1 MPTYEITIPGRG
13 TFQIDSPSDLSD
25 AQAYQA
31 AMAQSQQEMKQ
42 EVKGVS
48 GGYTRGLRDPIDAM
62 AQTLPRILSYAT
74 SLGGNVE
81 NEVSKFFTEE
91 AAKVDALN
99 LAVEQKYQE
108 QKKAE
113 GREGIDFKRITGNI
127 VNPANLAVAA
137 RAPSLVASAGNV
149 ASRLPLMANVGQK
162 VVQASATPLGQAG
175 IGGAASGMLEPVF
188 DAEGKDFAT
197 EKAKQAGTGLV
208 LGGVTQKAVSGLG
221 RVLSPQTSAEV
232 RALAD
237 QGVELTPGQIFGG
250 GFKKIEE
257 GLKSIPVAGDIV
269 AGAEKRAIESFNRA
283 TINEALKPIGQTI
296 PKSLVGRDAI
306 QFADD
311 AIGKSYN
318 KYLTKIDL
326 NADNELLQD
335 LATIT
340 TKAFQE
346 LPQAR
351 ADQLNTIIG
360 NTILDRMKGQ
370 IKGTAWKS
378 IDSDLGRLA
387 SNYINSQSGDERLL
401 GAAIKETQLSVRN
414 LLERANPKF
423 ANEIGKT
430 NRAFADFLRVQK
442 AASSI
447 GAQEGVF
454 SPNQLLSAT
463 RALDESLRKGKFAKG
478 EARLQGTAETA
489 KKVMGANLPDS
500 GTAYRGLTGAGVLGG
515 ALLDPTTLLAPLGI
529 SALYSKPGQDLA
541 RLLLLQRP
549 ELVRQVGTSISQ
561 SSPIISRTITPGLLG
576 EK

>member
-1 MPTYEITIPGRG
+1 MPSYEITIPGRG
-13 TFQIDSPSDLSD
+13 TFQIESPSELSD

-48 GGYTRGLRDPIDAM
+48 GGVTRGLRDPIDAM
-62 AQTLPRILSYAT
+62 AQMLPRILSQAT
-74 SLGGNVE
+74 SLGGTVE
-81 NEVSKFFTEE
+81 NEVSKFFKDQ
-91 AAKVDALN
+91 AAQVDALN

-113 GREGIDFKRITGNI
+113 GREGVDFQRIAGNI
-127 VNPANLAVAA
+127 VNPANLAVAL
-137 RAPSLVASAGNV
+137 RAPSVVAQTGQVISN
-149 ASRLPLMANVGQK
+149 LPKLATVGQK
-162 VVQASATPLGQAG
+162 IVQGAATPMGQAVIGGAAAGALEPVFEAETKGFLAEKSKQAG
-175 IGGAASGMLEPVF
+175 IGAV
-188 DAEGKDFAT
+188 
-197 EKAKQAGTGLV
+197 
-208 LGGVTQKAVSGLG
+208 GGGIAQKAISGVG
-221 RVLSPQTSAEV
+221 RVLSPQLSPEV
-232 RALAD
+232 RSLYEA
-237 QGVELTPGQIFGG
+237 GVELTPGQILGG
-250 GFKKIEE
+250 GAKKLEE
-257 GLKSIPVAGDIV
+257 GLKSIPIAGDVV
-269 AGAEKRAIESFNRA
+269 AGAEKRAIESFNRSV
-283 TINEALKPIGQTI
+283 INEALSPIGKQV
-296 PKSLVGRDAI
+296 PKNLVGRDVI

-340 TKAFQE
+340 TRAFQE
-346 LPQAR
+346 LPQQR
-351 ADQLNTIIG
+351 VDQLNSIIG
-360 NTILDRMKGQ
+360 STILDRMKGQ

-387 SNYINSQSGDERLL
+387 SNYLNSQSGDERLL
-401 GAAIKETQLSVRN
+401 GDAIKETQLSVRK

-423 ANEIGKT
+423 AEEIGKT
-430 NRAFADFLRVQK
+430 NKAFADFLRVQK
-442 AASSI
+442 AASGI

-454 SPNQLLSAT
+454 SPAQLLSAT

-478 EARLQGTAETA
+478 EARMQKTAEAA

-515 ALLDPTTLLAPLGI
+515 AYLEPTTLLAPLGV
-529 SALYSKPGQDLA
+529 SAAYSKPAQDLL
-541 RLLLLQRP
+541 RLLMIERP
-549 ELVRQVGTSISQ
+549 DLVRQAGSTISAV
-561 SSPIISRTITPGLLG
+561 SPRVSTVLMPGLLG

>member
-1 MPTYEITIPGRG
+1 MEKYAITLPGRG
-13 TFQIDSPSDLSD
+13 TFNIESPNKLSD
-25 AQAYQA
+25 TEAYEM
-31 AMAQSQQEMKQ
+31 AMIHSQGKMKQ
-42 EVKGVS
+42 EVEGVS

-62 AQTLPRILSYAT
+62 AQMLPRLLSQAT

-81 NEVSKFFTEE
+81 NEVSRFFAEQ
-91 AAKVDALN
+91 AASVDALN

-108 QKKAE
+108 QRKTE
-113 GREGIDFKRITGNI
+113 GREGLDVKRIAGNI

-137 RAPSLVASAGNV
+137 RAPSAIASAANV
-149 ASRLPLMANVGQK
+149 ASKLPFMATVGQK
-162 VVQASATPLGQAG
+162 AVQASMTPVGQAV
-175 IGGAASGMLEPVF
+175 IGGSAAGLLEPIF
-188 DAEGKDFAT
+188 DLEGKDFAT
-197 EKAKQAGTGLV
+197 EKAKQAG
-208 LGGVTQKAVSGLG
+208 LGAVIGGATQKTLSGIG
-221 RVLSPQTSAEV
+221 RVLSPQVSPEV

-250 GFKKIEE
+250 GLKRLEE
-257 GLKSIPVAGDIV
+257 GFKSIPIAGDV
-269 AGAEKRAIESFNRA
+269 VVGAEKRAIESFNRA
-283 TINEALKPIGQTI
+283 TINEALKPINQI
-296 PKSLVGRDAI
+296 VPKSLVGRDAI

-335 LATIT
+335 LASIT

-360 NTILDRMKGQ
+360 NTVLDRMKGQ

-387 SNYINSQSGDERLL
+387 SKYMNSTSGDERLL
-401 GAAIKETQLSVRN
+401 GDAIKDTQLSVRS
-414 LLERANPKF
+414 LLERANPKYS
-423 ANEIGKT
+423 AEIGKT
-430 NRAFADFLRVQK
+430 NRAFADFLRVQR
-442 AASSI
+442 AASGI

-454 SPNQLLSAT
+454 SPAQLLSAT
-463 RALDESLRKGKFAKG
+463 RALDDSARKGRFAKG
-478 EARLQGTAETA
+478 DARLQATAETA
-489 KKVMGANLPDS
+489 KKVMGSNLPDS
-500 GTAYRGLTGAGVLGG
+500 GTAFRGLTGAGVIGG
-515 ALLDPTTLLAPLGI
+515 AMLDPTTLLAPLGI

-541 RLLLLQRP
+541 RLLIMERP
-549 ELVRQVGTSISQ
+549 ELLRQAGTGLSRSAPTISN
-561 SSPIISRTITPGLLG
+561 IVTPGLLG

>member
-1 MPTYEITIPGRG
+1 MASYEITIPGRG
-13 TFQIDSPSDLSD
+13 TFQIESPTELSD

-31 AMAQSQQEMKQ
+31 AMSQSQQEMKQ

-48 GGYTRGLRDPIDAM
+48 GGITRGLRDPIDAM
-62 AQTLPRILSYAT
+62 AQMLPRILGYAT

-81 NEVSKFFTEE
+81 NEVSKFFAEE

-108 QKKAE
+108 QRKKE
-113 GREGIDFKRITGNI
+113 GREGVDLQRIAGNI
-127 VNPANLAVAA
+127 VNPANIAVAV

-149 ASRLPLMANVGQK
+149 VSRLPLMANVGQK
-162 VVQASATPLGQAG
+162 VVQASATPVGQAI
-175 IGGAASGMLEPVF
+175 IGGSAAGMLEPVF

-197 EKAKQAGTGLV
+197 EKAKQAGTGAV
-208 LGGVTQKAVSGLG
+208 VGGVTQKAISGLG
-221 RVLSPQTSAEV
+221 RVLSPQVSPEV
-232 RALAD
+232 RSLYEA
-237 QGVELTPGQIFGG
+237 GVELTPGQILGG
-250 GFKKIEE
+250 GAKKLEE
-257 GLKSIPVAGDIV
+257 GLKSIPFAGDIV
-269 AGAEKRAIESFNRA
+269 AGAEKRSIESFNRA
-283 TINEALKPIGQTI
+283 VINEALTPIGKTV
-296 PKSLVGRDAI
+296 PKNLVGRDAI

-423 ANEIGKT
+423 ADEIGKT

-442 AASSI
+442 AASGI

-454 SPNQLLSAT
+454 SPAQLLSAT

-478 EARLQGTAETA
+478 QARMQGTAEEA

-515 ALLDPTTLLAPLGI
+515 AYLEPTTLLAPLGV
-529 SALYSKPGQDLA
+529 SAAYSKPAQDLL
-541 RLLLLQRP
+541 RLLMIERP
-549 ELVRQVGTSISQ
+549 DLIKQAGSTISAA
-561 SSPIISRTITPGLLG
+561 SPRISTVLMPGLLG

>member
-1 MPTYEITIPGRG
+1 MATYEITIPGRG
-13 TFQIDSPSDLSD
+13 TFEIESPTELSD

-31 AMAQSQQEMKQ
+31 AMAQSQQEMK
-42 EVKGVS
+42 ESVKGVS
-48 GGYTRGLRDPIDAM
+48 GGITRGLRDPIDAM

-81 NEVSKFFTEE
+81 NEVSKFFADQ
-91 AAKVDALN
+91 AAQVDALN

-108 QKKAE
+108 QRKKE
-113 GREGIDFKRITGNI
+113 GREGVDFQRITGNI
-127 VNPANLAVAA
+127 VNPANLAVAL
-137 RAPSLVASAGNV
+137 RAPSAVAQAANV
-149 ASRLPLMANVGQK
+149 ASRLPYMATVGQK
-162 VVQASATPLGQAG
+162 AVQAAMTPTGQAV
-175 IGGAASGMLEPVF
+175 IGGATAGMLEPVF
-188 DAEGKDFAT
+188 EAETKDFGT
-197 EKAKQAGTGLV
+197 EKAKQAGFGAVTG
-208 LGGVTQKAVSGLG
+208 GIAQKAISGVG
-221 RVLSPQTSAEV
+221 RVLSPQTSPEV
-232 RALAD
+232 RALAE

-250 GFKKIEE
+250 GVKRLEE
-257 GLKSIPVAGDIV
+257 GLKSIPVAGDVV
-269 AGAEKRAIESFNRA
+269 AGAERRSIESFNRA
-283 TINEALKPIGQTI
+283 TVNEALKPIGAKV
-296 PKSLVGRDAI
+296 PKNLVGRELI
-306 QFADD
+306 QYADD

-326 NADNELLQD
+326 NADNELLTD
-335 LATIT
+335 LANIT

-346 LPQAR
+346 LPQQR

-387 SNYINSQSGDERLL
+387 SNYLNSQSGDERLL
-401 GAAIKETQLSVRN
+401 GSAIKETQLSVRN
-414 LLERANPKF
+414 LLERANPKYS
-423 ANEIGKT
+423 AEIAKT

-454 SPNQLLSAT
+454 SPAQLLSAT

-478 EARLQGTAETA
+478 QARLQGVAESA
-489 KKVMGANLPDS
+489 KSVMGANLPDS

-515 ALLDPTTLLAPLGI
+515 AYLEPTTLLAPLAA

-541 RLLLLQRP
+541 RLLIMQRP
-549 ELVRQVGTSISQ
+549 ELLRQAGAG
-561 SSPIISRTITPGLLG
+561 ISRTSPIVSNILTPGLLG

>member
-1 MPTYEITIPGRG
+1 MPSYEITIPGRG
-13 TFQIDSPSDLSD
+13 TFQIESPSELSD

-48 GGYTRGLRDPIDAM
+48 GGVTRGLRDPIDAM
-62 AQTLPRILSYAT
+62 AQMLPRILSQAT
-74 SLGGNVE
+74 SLGGIVE
-81 NEVSKFFTEE
+81 NEVSKFFKDQ
-91 AAKVDALN
+91 AAQVDALN

-113 GREGIDFKRITGNI
+113 GREGVDFQRIAGNI
-127 VNPANLAVAA
+127 VNPANLAVAL
-137 RAPSLVASAGNV
+137 RAPSAVAQTGQVISN
-149 ASRLPLMANVGQK
+149 LPKLATVGQK
-162 VVQASATPLGQAG
+162 IVQGAATPMGQAV
-175 IGGAASGMLEPVF
+175 IGGAAAGALEPVF
-188 DAEGKDFAT
+188 EAETKGFLA
-197 EKAKQAGTGLV
+197 EKGKQAGVGAI
-208 LGGVTQKAVSGLG
+208 GGGIAQKAISGVG
-221 RVLSPQTSAEV
+221 RVLSPQLSPEV
-232 RALAD
+232 RSLYEA
-237 QGVELTPGQIFGG
+237 GVELTPGQILGG
-250 GFKKIEE
+250 GAKKLEE
-257 GLKSIPVAGDIV
+257 GLKSIPIAGDVV
-269 AGAEKRAIESFNRA
+269 AGAEKRAIESFNRSV
-283 TINEALKPIGQTI
+283 INEALSPIGKQV
-296 PKSLVGRDAI
+296 PKNLVGRDVI

-340 TKAFQE
+340 TRAFQE
-346 LPQAR
+346 LPQQR
-351 ADQLNTIIG
+351 VDQLNSIIG
-360 NTILDRMKGQ
+360 STILDRMKGQ

-387 SNYINSQSGDERLL
+387 SNYLNSQSGDERLL
-401 GAAIKETQLSVRN
+401 GDAIKETQLSVRK

-423 ANEIGKT
+423 AEEIGKT
-430 NRAFADFLRVQK
+430 NKAFADFLRVQK
-442 AASSI
+442 AASGI

-454 SPNQLLSAT
+454 SPAQLLSAT

-478 EARLQGTAETA
+478 EARMQGTAEAA

-515 ALLDPTTLLAPLGI
+515 AYLEPTTLLAPLGV
-529 SALYSKPGQDLA
+529 SAAYSKPAQDLL
-541 RLLLLQRP
+541 RLLMIERP
-549 ELVRQVGTSISQ
+549 DLVRQAGSTISAV
-561 SSPIISRTITPGLLG
+561 SPRVSTVLMPGLLG

>member
-1 MPTYEITIPGRG
+1 MPSYEITIPGRG
-13 TFQIDSPSDLSD
+13 TFQIESPSELSD

-48 GGYTRGLRDPIDAM
+48 GGVTRGLRDPIDAM
-62 AQTLPRILSYAT
+62 AQMLPRILSQAT
-74 SLGGNVE
+74 SLGGIVE
-81 NEVSKFFTEE
+81 NEVSKFFKDQ
-91 AAKVDALN
+91 AAQVDALN

-113 GREGIDFKRITGNI
+113 GREGVDFQRIAGNI
-127 VNPANLAVAA
+127 VNPANLAVAL
-137 RAPSLVASAGNV
+137 RAPSVVAQTGQVISN
-149 ASRLPLMANVGQK
+149 LPKLATVGQK
-162 VVQASATPLGQAG
+162 IVQGAATPMGQAVIGGAAAGALEPVFEAETKGFLAEKGKQAG
-175 IGGAASGMLEPVF
+175 IGAV
-188 DAEGKDFAT
+188 
-197 EKAKQAGTGLV
+197 
-208 LGGVTQKAVSGLG
+208 GGGIAQKAISGVG
-221 RVLSPQTSAEV
+221 RVLSPQLSPEV
-232 RALAD
+232 RSLYEA
-237 QGVELTPGQIFGG
+237 GVELTPGQILGG
-250 GFKKIEE
+250 GAKKLEE
-257 GLKSIPVAGDIV
+257 GLKSIPIAGDVV
-269 AGAEKRAIESFNRA
+269 AGAEKRAIESFNRSV
-283 TINEALKPIGQTI
+283 INEALSPIGKQV
-296 PKSLVGRDAI
+296 PKNLVGRDVI

-340 TKAFQE
+340 TRAFQE
-346 LPQAR
+346 LPQQR
-351 ADQLNTIIG
+351 VDQLNSIIG
-360 NTILDRMKGQ
+360 STILDRMKGQ

-387 SNYINSQSGDERLL
+387 SNYLNSQSGDERLL
-401 GAAIKETQLSVRN
+401 GDAIKETQLSVRK

-423 ANEIGKT
+423 AEEIGKT
-430 NRAFADFLRVQK
+430 NKAFADFLRVQK
-442 AASSI
+442 AASGI

-454 SPNQLLSAT
+454 SPSQLLSAT

-478 EARLQGTAETA
+478 EARMQKTAEAA

-515 ALLDPTTLLAPLGI
+515 AYLEPTTLLAPLGV
-529 SALYSKPGQDLA
+529 SAAYSKPAQDLL
-541 RLLLLQRP
+541 RLLMIERP
-549 ELVRQVGTSISQ
+549 DLVRQAGSTISAA
-561 SSPIISRTITPGLLG
+561 SPRVSTVLMPGLLG